1 MQIEQRLG
9 ANGHLE
15 DHMLGSSGS
24 RTEHAVVSLLA
35 LLGARWSQAQRIAH
49 LRDLV
54 AAGCYQSNADRMA
67 ARFAEREGLR
77 RPRSVSPV

>member
-1 MQIEQRLG
+1 MQSKQRLG

-15 DHMLGSSGS
+15 EHMLEATNP
-24 RTEHAVVSLLA
+24 RTEYAVVSLLA
-35 LLGARWSQAQRIAH
+35 PLGARWSEAQRIAH

-67 ARFAEREGLR
+67 ARFAEREGFW
-77 RPRSVSPV
+77 RSASPSV

>member
-1 MQIEQRLG
+1 MQIKQRLSSSG
-9 ANGHLE
+9 RLDEN
-15 DHMLGSSGS
+15 MLGSTGF

-35 LLGARWSQAQRIAH
+35 ALGARWSEAQRIGH

-67 ARFAEREGLR
+67 ARFAERESLR
-77 RPRSVSPV
+77 RPASGSKV